1 MRTRTRGIQLA
12 DCGGRIVNKEY
23 KGQRIFQRLGNVSQ
37 NDAEAWLS
45 GRQAEID
52 AERANSL
59 RRGGHRLWADAA
71 RKYLIECKNRKVR
84 PLDLISYHVSLLL
97 PYIPWKSTCATRLAS
112 GCATPASGR
121 RDRVLLL
128 GHAIEGKP
136 QHYATATVARLV
148 NAANSAAMTRDRTT
162 LLRVAND

>member
-12 DCGGRIVNKEY
+12 DDGRRIVNKEY

-59 RRGGHRLWADAA
+59 RRGGQRLWADAA
-71 RKYLIECKNRKVR
+71 RK
-84 PLDLISYHVSLLL
+84 
-97 PYIPWKSTCATRLAS
+97 
-112 GCATPASGR
+112 
-121 RDRVLLL
+121 RDRVRYARRYVGAPRRNRTFNLL
-128 GHAIEGKP
+128 IKS
-136 QHYATATVARLV
+136 Q
-148 NAANSAAMTRDRTT
+148 
-162 LLRVAND
+162 LLCQLS

>member
-12 DCGGRIVNKEY
+12 DDGGRIVNKEY
-23 KGQRIFQRLGNVSQ
+23 KGQRIFQRFGNVSQ

-45 GRQAEID
+45 ARQAEID

-84 PLDLISYHVSLLL
+84 TLDLISYHVSCCCRTSADN
-97 PYIPWKSTCATRLAS
+97 PCSVCATTVLKTSRP
-112 GCATPASGR
+112 TV
-121 RDRVLLL
+121 RVM
-128 GHAIEGKP
+128 G
-136 QHYATATVARLV
+136 
-148 NAANSAAMTRDRTT
+148 
-162 LLRVAND
+162 